1 MAKNKGFI
9 KLNTKI
15 RDFFGGRAFDE
26 GIADVDDISLKDIIS
41 LLEIPY
47 ISDPDEMIRT
57 LRRVWSEAEYK
68 SRAIIV
74 KYLTENLP
82 KSTVHKIQTDKKQIF
97 FADNSDKVLRLL
109 GSVTHT
115 KLESNRVVESFKDFK
130 SSKITIDKIKN
141 KLTYIRLQSKK
152 KKIEDKLDIEFNN
165 SANIQFYSSYR
176 FDIFEESFHK
186 ELLTKSH
193 NKNIDDIL
201 KMEMVHSLYKLEDI
215 KYETISDKEQEI
227 REFLNS
233 LENHRYLSQ
242 LEIINSLKKA
252 PIDSDLYHIPLTKDI
267 VIRLLGTGALAPAFS
282 EAEAITS
289 NESYQKSIKL
299 LGDIKIDSNNQIINT
314 KECEYKL
321 FNTLL
326 KFKIDISYTTNFIY
340 GLIWRGS
347 DLPLTYDFDSV
358 YEQKTRDFFVSINT
372 LKEQMINE
380 SKDLNLD
387 EYAIDNFILE
397 VIQPTVLSTT
407 TLRIKEKHKRT
418 ILYNFNE
425 YIKPFKLQKLREELL
440 ANSIKDFKKLYPI
453 ARELNREIIF
463 HVGETNS
470 GKTYEAMEYL
480 KTATTGYYLA
490 PLRLLALEGYE
501 SLKAKGVNVSLITG
515 EEEIIDE
522 DSTHICSTIE
532 MINSSV
538 DVDVCVIDEIQ
549 MISDRDRGWAWAN
562 ALIGVPA
569 SKVILTGSPDALEAV
584 QEICEYLGEKLTVKE
599 FFRKNELRVMTHPTS
614 LDRIEKGTALI
625 SFSRKDVLSLKQQLS
640 TKYDVSVVYGNLSP
654 EVRRE
659 EARRFRDGESEIL
672 VSTDAISMGL
682 NLPIKTILFA
692 KDNKFDGLRRRE
704 LKSSEILQI
713 AGRAGRYGLEDI
725 GFVGALSSSAL
736 AHISSAFDDKSIVQ
750 LQAPFSIMAS
760 LEHILLI
767 SEILD
772 TQNLLTIL
780 AFFADNMEFEGPFV
794 AANIDSMLEIAEI
807 VSEYE
812 LDLISTYNL
821 SCAPASISSPY
832 IESVFRRYIKSIEM
846 DKTVKYIPP
855 RALPS
860 FAITN
865 EMMLDAEDRVR
876 EISLYLWLSFKFPD
890 KFEDTQEAIQ
900 SRVRLNQFIE
910 ESLKK
915 GGLSKRCTKCS
926 QTLDFSYK
934 FSICEKC
941 FNKRRRGRGRY
952 RR

>member
-9 KLNTKI
+9 KLNIKI

-26 GIADVDDISLKDIIS
+26 GIADVDDMTLKSIILLLDIPIINS
-41 LLEIPY
+41 R
-47 ISDPDEMIRT
+47 DEMIRT
-57 LRRVWSEAEYK
+57 LRRIWSEAEYN

-74 KYLTENLP
+74 KYLTQN
-82 KSTVHKIQTDKKQIF
+82 SSNSNYHKVQKGNKQIF

-109 GSVTHT
+109 SSLTHT

-130 SSKITIDKIKN
+130 SSKITLDKIKN
-141 KLTYIRLQSKK
+141 RLVYIRIQSKR
-152 KKIEDKLDIEFNN
+152 KKIEDKLDIEFNSSN
-165 SANIQFYSSYR
+165 NIQFYSSYR
-176 FDIFEESFHK
+176 FNIFGEIFHK
-186 ELLTKSH
+186 ELLSKSH
-193 NKNIDDIL
+193 SRDIDEIL
-201 KMEMVHSLYKLEDI
+201 KMEMVHSLYELEDL
-215 KYETISDKEQEI
+215 KYETISNKEDEI
-227 REFLNS
+227 KEFVKS

-242 LEIINSLKKA
+242 EEILYSLKKA
-252 PIDSDLYHIPLTKDI
+252 PIDSDLYHIPLTAM
-267 VIRLLGTGALAPAFS
+267 TM
-282 EAEAITS
+282 
-289 NESYQKSIKL
+289 NKL
-299 LGDIKIDSNNQIINT
+299 LGNIKIDSNNQIVHT
-314 KECEYKL
+314 KDCEYTI

-326 KFKIDISYTTNFIY
+326 NFKIDISYTTNFIY
-340 GLIWRGS
+340 GLIWRAE
-347 DLPLTYDFDSV
+347 DLPLVQDFDSV
-358 YEQKTRDFFVSINT
+358 YSQKTRDFLVTVTS
-372 LKEQMINE
+372 LKEQMIDE
-380 SKDLNLD
+380 SKNLNLD
-387 EYAIDNFILE
+387 DYIIDNFILE
-397 VIQPTVLSTT
+397 IVQPTVLSTT
-407 TLRIKEKHKRT
+407 NLRVKEKHKKT

-425 YIKPFKLQKLREELL
+425 YIKPFKVQKLREELL
-440 ANSIKDFKKLYPI
+440 ANSIKDFKKLYPL
-453 ARELNREIIF
+453 ARELKREIIF

-480 KTATTGYYLA
+480 QSATTGYYLA

-501 SLKAKGVNVSLITG
+501 SLKSKGVSVSLITG

-562 ALIGVPA
+562 ALIGAPA
-569 SKVILTGSPDALEAV
+569 SKVILTGSLDALDAV
-584 QEICEYLGEKLTVKE
+584 KEICEYLDEKLTIKK
-599 FFRKNELRVMTHPTS
+599 FFRKNELRVMSHSTS
-614 LDRIEKGTALI
+614 LDNIEKGTALV

-640 TKYDVSVVYGNLSP
+640 RKYEVSVIYGNLSP

-659 EARRFRDGESEIL
+659 EARRFREGESDVL

-682 NLPIKTILFA
+682 NLPIKTIIFA

-704 LKSSEILQI
+704 LTSPEILQI
-713 AGRAGRYGLEDI
+713 AGRAGRYGLEDV
-725 GFVGALSSSAL
+725 GFVGALNSSAL
-736 AHISSAFDDKSIVQ
+736 AHISSAFDDKSITQ
-750 LQAPFSIMAS
+750 LKAPFSVMAS

-812 LDLISTYNL
+812 LDLISTYHL

-846 DKTVKYIPP
+846 DKKVIYIPP
-855 RALPS
+855 RTLPS

-890 KFEDTQEAIQ
+890 KFEDTQGAIKA
-900 SRVRLNQFIE
+900 RVRLNQFIE

-941 FNKRRRGRGRY
+941 FNKGRRGRGRY

>member
-1 MAKNKGFI
+1 MAKDKNFI
-9 KLNTKI
+9 KLNVKI

-26 GIADVDDISLKDIIS
+26 GIVDVNDTSLQDIIS
-41 LLEIPY
+41 ILEIPC
-47 ISDPDEMIRT
+47 INNRDEMIRT
-57 LRRVWSEAEYK
+57 LRRVWSEAEFK
-68 SRAIIV
+68 SRSIIV
-74 KYLTENLP
+74 KYLTANIP
-82 KSTVHKIQTDKKQIF
+82 KSTLHKIQKDQKQIF

-109 GSVTHT
+109 NSVTHT
-115 KLESNRVVESFKDFK
+115 KLESNRVIESFKDFK
-130 SSKITIDKIKN
+130 SSKITLDKIKN
-141 KLTYIRLQSKK
+141 KLIYIRIQSKR

-165 SANIQFYSSYR
+165 SGNIQFYSSYK
-176 FDIFEESFHK
+176 FDIFEEVFNK
-186 ELLTKSH
+186 EFLTKSN
-193 NKNIDDIL
+193 NKDIDDIL
-201 KMEMVHSLYKLEDI
+201 KMEMVHSLYKLEDM
-215 KYETISDKEQEI
+215 KYETISNKEQEI
-227 REFLNS
+227 KEFIESIQN
-233 LENHRYLSQ
+233 NRYLSQ
-242 LEIINSLKKA
+242 EEMINNLKKA
-252 PIDSDLYHIPLTKDI
+252 PIDSDLYHIPLTNDI
-267 VIRLLGTGALAPAFS
+267 I
-282 EAEAITS
+282 
-289 NESYQKSIKL
+289 IKL
-299 LGDIKIDSNNQIINT
+299 LGNIKIDSNNHIVNT
-314 KECEYKL
+314 KDCEYTL
-321 FNTLL
+321 FNTVLN
-326 KFKIDISYTTNFIY
+326 FKIDISYTTSFIY
-340 GLIWRGS
+340 GLIWRGE

-358 YEQKTRDFFVSINT
+358 YAQKTRDFLVSIT
-372 LKEQMINE
+372 SLKEQMIEE
-380 SKDLNLD
+380 SKNLNLD
-387 EYAIDNFILE
+387 DYVIDNFILE
-397 VIQPTVLSTT
+397 IVQPIILTT
-407 TLRIKEKHKRT
+407 SILRIKEKHKRT
-418 ILYNFNE
+418 VLYNFNE

-453 ARELNREIIF
+453 ARELKREIIF

-480 KTATTGYYLA
+480 KNATTGYYLA

-501 SLKAKGVNVSLITG
+501 LLKAKGVNVSLITG

-549 MISDRDRGWAWAN
+549 MIADRDRGWAWAN
-562 ALIGVPA
+562 ALIGAPA
-569 SKVILTGSPDALEAV
+569 SKIILTGSLDSLEAV
-584 QEICEYLGEKLTVKE
+584 QEICEYLGEKLTVKK
-599 FFRKNELRVMTHPTS
+599 FIRKNELRVMSHPTS
-614 LDRIEKGTALI
+614 LNNIEKGTALV

-640 TKYDVSVVYGNLSP
+640 SKYDVSVVYGNLSP

-659 EARRFRDGESEIL
+659 EARRFRDGESDIL

-713 AGRAGRYGLEDI
+713 AGRAGRFGLEDI

-736 AHISSAFDDKSIVQ
+736 AHISSAFDDKSITQ
-750 LQAPFSIMAS
+750 IKAPFSIMAS

-832 IESVFRRYIKSIEM
+832 IESIFRRYIKNIEM
-846 DKTVKYIPP
+846 DKKVIYIPP
-855 RALPS
+855 RTMPA
-860 FAITN
+860 FAVTN

-890 KFEDTQEAIQ
+890 KFEDTKEAIK
-900 SRVRLNQFIE
+900 SRVKLNQFIE

-926 QTLDFSYK
+926 QNLDFSYK